1 MPQIAPKKA
10 RKNQWTAFSIAAIV
24 FIFFMTLVWKIQ
36 DSNPQ
41 RFYILLAI
49 GLLAAYST
57 FTALTAKYRNRSK
70 ILLEEFPTAWRKILK
85 RYVVFYNSI
94 SKEKQK
100 KFEQNVQIFLSEI
113 RITGIQTDIDDKVRV
128 LVAASA
134 IIPIFGF
141 EEWEYDNLGEV
152 LIYPDTFSED
162 FETEGEGRRVLGM
175 VGTGVMRRVMIL
187 SKKALLDGFAN
198 NKDGENTAIHEF
210 VHLIDGS
217 DGHFDGVPALLD
229 RKYIE
234 PWFDLVYQGIE
245 KIQQNDS
252 TINPYGATSKVEF
265 FAVASEY
272 FFEKPHLMKKNYP
285 DLYEMLTRIFH
296 QDLTNQVKYQIRDL
310 TGYTGERIGRNEPCP
325 CNSGKKYKKC
335 CLD

>member
-10 RKNQWTAFSIAAIV
+10 RKNQWTAFTIASIV
-24 FIFFMTLVWKIQ
+24 FVFFIALVWKIQ
-36 DSNPQ
+36 YSNPE

-49 GLLAAYST
+49 GVLAAYST
-57 FTALTAKYRNRSK
+57 YTALTAKYRNRHK
-70 ILLEEFPTAWRKILK
+70 VLLEPFSEDWQKILK
-85 RYVVFYNSI
+85 RHVVFYNSI
-94 SKEKQK
+94 SKEEQK
-100 KFEQNVQIFLSEI
+100 RFEQNIQIFLSEV
-113 RITGIQTDIDDKVRV
+113 RITGIQTDVDDKIRV

-141 EEWEYDNLGEV
+141 DEWEYDNLGEV
-152 LIYPDTFSED
+152 LIYPNMFSKD
-162 FETEGEGRRVLGM
+162 FETEGKGRRVLGM

-229 RKYIE
+229 RQYIQ
-234 PWFDLVYQGIE
+234 PWLDLVYDEIE
-245 KIQQNDS
+245 KIQQKDS
-252 TINPYGATSKVEF
+252 SINPYGATNKVEF
-265 FAVASEY
+265 LAVASEY

-285 DLYEMLTRIFH
+285 ELYQMLTRIFH

-310 TGYTGERIGRNEPCP
+310 VGYTGQRIGRNEPCP